1 MTTKTLDT
9 TVSQLLQD
17 NSSVE
22 YVAPEKNP
30 IATTPRDDA
39 SVQDVEDP
47 RSLELIFGQ
56 KHNEI
61 DCALCPTAK
70 RACNRAWF
78 SAKQVENWSEMS
90 KMTLWRWLER
100 IEKARRIASVSDM
113 IQTPIL
119 DSCGV
124 PHETTLYNLNVL
136 NQLAMACIDNEK
148 LNDISCKFSDFLS
161 EKMTEGVSD
170 TQSQPQPVTLP
181 NFCNPAEAARAW
193 ADLYEKNQAT
203 ELRAITAESERDEA
217 IRTKTQY
224 QSNLAAQMSG
234 RVGGLT
240 TALNRVRLEND
251 RLKGDRLT
259 KEDVYT
265 IMDTQGVRFTL
276 KTVKDVIRDE
286 LNIISEYLK
295 EPFPKIPTGERTDP
309 NGKTFEV
316 KSYVYTR
323 KTVQAFFEYVENNPM
338 GWQARNRKSIL
349 NEWLNHHMTRPA

>member
-1 MTTKTLDT
+1 MTTEMLDSIVSPHSQELPNASSALKLFENPQFKIRVIMRLGDPWFVAKDACDCLDLGN
-9 TVSQLLQD
+9 VSQTCSRLDDDERGIISIDTPSGKQEMLIVSEPGLYSLIG
-17 NSSVE
+17 SSKKQEAKAFKRWVNHE
-22 YVAPEKNP
+22 VLPSIRKTGSYS
-30 IATTPRDDA
+30 I
-39 SVQDVEDP
+39 
-47 RSLELIFGQ
+47 GQ
-56 KHNEI
+56 
-61 DCALCPTAK
+61 
-70 RACNRAWF
+70 
-78 SAKQVENWSEMS
+78 
-90 KMTLWRWLER
+90 
-100 IEKARRIASVSDM
+100 
-113 IQTPIL
+113 
-119 DSCGV
+119 
-124 PHETTLYNLNVL
+124 
-136 NQLAMACIDNEK
+136 
-148 LNDISCKFSDFLS
+148 
-161 EKMTEGVSD
+161 
-170 TQSQPQPVTLP
+170 TQSVMLP

-203 ELRAITAESERDEA
+203 EKRAITAEAERDEA

-265 IMDTQGVRFTL
+265 IMDTQGVSFTL

-295 EPFPKIPTGERTDP
+295 EPFPKIPTGGRTDP

-316 KSYVYTR
+316 KSFVYTR
-323 KTVQAFFEYVENNPM
+323 KSVRVFFEFVENNPM
-338 GWQARNRKSIL
+338 EWQARNRKSIL

>member
-1 MTTKTLDT
+1 MQNTMLDT
-9 TVSQLLQD
+9 VVSSNLQD
-17 NSSVE
+17 NSVE
-22 YVAPEKNP
+22 YVDAHENL
-30 IATTPRDDA
+30 ISTIPRDDA

-47 RSLELIFGQ
+47 KSLELIFGQ

-100 IEKARRIASVSDM
+100 IEKARRISRVSDM
-113 IQTPIL
+113 IQIKID
-119 DSCGV
+119 DSNGRG
-124 PHETTLYNLNVL
+124 HETTLYNLNVL

-161 EKMTEGVSD
+161 EKMTEGMSD

-193 ADLYEKNQAT
+193 ADLYEKNQAI

-217 IRTKTQY
+217 VRTKTQY

-259 KEDVYT
+259 KEDVYS
-265 IMDTQGVRFTL
+265 IMDTQGVSFTL

-316 KSYVYTR
+316 KSFVYTR
-323 KTVQAFFEYVENNPM
+323 KSVRVFFEFVENNPM
-338 GWQARNRKSIL
+338 EWQARNRKSIL
-349 NEWLNHHMTRPA
+349 NEWLNHHMTITA